1 MANPLL
7 DLIKGYNELRET
19 EEQKGKAVETKGSE
33 EVKDETKESETQDT
47 EQKDVDEKDVENLS
61 VEEKV
66 DVLAQAVSDLTAMM
80 KEMKEGKDEKEG
92 AE

>member
-7 DLIKGYNELRET
+7 DLIAGYNELREQ

-33 EVKDETKESETQDT
+33 EVKDEPKET
-47 EQKDVDEKDVENLS
+47 EPHDVDEQDVENLS

-66 DVLAQAVSDLTAMM
+66 EVLAQAVTDLAEMM